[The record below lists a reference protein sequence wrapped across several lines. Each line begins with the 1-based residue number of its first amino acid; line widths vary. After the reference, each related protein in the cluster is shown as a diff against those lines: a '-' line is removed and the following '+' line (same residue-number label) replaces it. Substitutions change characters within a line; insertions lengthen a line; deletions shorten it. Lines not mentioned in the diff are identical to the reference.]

1 MCAMKYR
8 EVITY
13 KDYFE
18 EFFKKQSR
26 KVRDKIIKV
35 LDILETVERVP
46 ITYLKYIEG
55 TNGLFEVRVQ
65 LGSDIFRIFCCF
77 DGNRLVV
84 LFSGFQKKTQKTPS
98 KEIDRAVRIMNEY
111 FNYKNDN
118 K

>member
-1 MCAMKYR
+1 MKYR

-18 EFFKKQSR
+18 DFFKRQSR
-26 KVRDKIIKV
+26 KVQDKIIKV

-46 ITYLKYIEG
+46 VTYLKYIEG

-84 LFSGFQKKTQKTPS
+84 LFSGFQKKTQKTPP

-111 FNYKNDN
+111 FNDKNVEQ
-118 K
+118 